1 MVFDKSCIVVDGR
14 ATANHPRC
22 RSASSRKVICAMKSF
37 EDGQSSSG
45 GFLISFPP
53 SIIPSRL
60 AWGPTAFETS
70 LKDIALSKSS
80 IIGRP
85 SSESEQGTEE
95 NGSGYKSG
103 IENLTKIEVS
113 SAENKFT
120 TMGDNWPG

>member
-1 MVFDKSCIVVDGR
+1 
-14 ATANHPRC
+14 
-22 RSASSRKVICAMKSF
+22 MKSF

-60 AWGPTAFETS
+60 AWGMAFETS
-70 LKDIALSKSS
+70 LKDIALSESS

-103 IENLTKIEVS
+103 FENLTKIEVCS
-113 SAENKFT
+113 PKNKFT
-120 TMGDNWPG
+120 TI